1 MRILI
6 ILIAVLAN
14 TTLLGQ
20 GLIFDSISFKEQQ
33 EYPIDR
39 AALPTQSSLEIYL
52 PAFYMQSGGT
62 CVAMSLA
69 LARTIMFARANKI
82 TDKATITKNQMSPYF
97 LYYYG
102 RNKNDFECSEGMNP
116 IVALKV
122 AKEIGF
128 EKMIKIEYPNHYP
141 YTANYLCPNNYDFL
155 PPETELHLKNAR
167 SFRISDFFV
176 MKSLTQIKSALS
188 KGFPV
193 ILAMQIPE
201 SFDKCNSTNWQ
212 SKSDESRNSTTY
224 GHAMVAV
231 GYDDNLNGGSIRIA
245 NSWGPKWADN
255 GKVWIKYSE
264 FEYWLDGAFVMVAP
278 TSTYRSEPNE
288 QISKYKLP
296 KKQTFKASAF
306 NGKFDFNNE
315 EYIRIFSENNK

>member
-6 ILIAVLAN
+6 IFLAVISN
-14 TTLLGQ
+14 TSLFGQ
-20 GLIFDSISFKEQQ
+20 GLIFDSLSFKEQQ
-33 EYPIDR
+33 EFPIER
-39 AALPTQSSLEIYL
+39 AALPTRSSLEIYL
-52 PAFYMQSGGT
+52 PALYTQSGGT

-69 LARTIMFARANKI
+69 LARTIMFARENKI
-82 TDKATITKNQMSPYF
+82 TDRATITKNQMSPYF

-128 EKMIKIEYPNHYP
+128 EKMFKIEYPYYYP
-141 YTANYLCPNNYDFL
+141 YTANYLCPNKYDFL

-167 SFRISDFFV
+167 SFRISDFYV
-176 MKSLTQIKSALS
+176 MKSLTQLKSAIS

-201 SFDKCNSTNWQ
+201 SFDECKSINWQ
-212 SKSDESRNSTTY
+212 SKSEESRKSTTY

-255 GKVWIKYSE
+255 GKVWLKYSE

-288 QISKYKLP
+288 SISKYKLP

-306 NGKFDFNNE
+306 NGKFDFDNE
-315 EYIRIFSENNK
+315 EYIKIFQIN